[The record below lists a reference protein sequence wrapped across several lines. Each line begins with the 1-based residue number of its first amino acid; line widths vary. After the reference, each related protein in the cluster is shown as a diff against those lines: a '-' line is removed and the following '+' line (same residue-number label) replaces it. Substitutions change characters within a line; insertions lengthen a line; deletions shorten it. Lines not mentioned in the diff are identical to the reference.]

1 MEDLMGKVDLCTR
14 VCGWL
19 ACGLASSVAL
29 ANPDFDQAENL
40 TRIALCESPS
50 LQIGYSIN
58 NRKAYMQQAISI
70 YAKLLTDESVKTQ
83 ALTRYE
89 VLNFLLPLATLP
101 DFNIFWDAG
110 TTCPAFHG
118 RYANPK
124 TIFANTIDVTGLK
137 FFAGYA
143 DTTNPPNKADA
154 FCRYLGH
161 REAASNRV
169 GADLSKAPSRWALVF
184 SQGGHIGIF
193 PFKPDPSRKAIYY
206 TTVECRD

>member
-1 MEDLMGKVDLCTR
+1 MGKVGLCTLICGWF
-14 VCGWL
+14 VCGS
-19 ACGLASSVAL
+19 ASSVAL
-29 ANPDFDQAENL
+29 ANPAFEQAEQL
-40 TRIALCESPS
+40 TRIALCESPDLRS
-50 LQIGYSIN
+50 GYSIN
-58 NRKAYMQQAISI
+58 NRKVYMQQAIDI
-70 YAKLLTDESVKTQ
+70 YAKLLEDENIKTQ

-89 VLNFLLPLATLP
+89 VLNFLLPLATSP
-101 DFNIFWDAG
+101 NFNIFWDVD

-118 RYANPK
+118 RYAGPNSIFAK
-124 TIFANTIDVTGLK
+124 TINVTGLK

-143 DTTNPPNKADA
+143 DAADPPNKADA

-193 PFKPDPSRKAIYY
+193 PFRPDPSRKAIYY

>member
-14 VCGWL
+14 ICGWL

-29 ANPDFDQAENL
+29 ANPDFDQAEQL
-40 TRIALCESPS
+40 TRIALCESPN
-50 LQIGYSIN
+50 LRIGYSIN
-58 NRKAYMQQAISI
+58 NRKAYMQQAIGI

-89 VLNFLLPLATLP
+89 VLNFLLPLATSP
-101 DFNIFWDAG
+101 DFNNFWDAG

-124 TIFANTIDVTGLK
+124 TIFANTIDVTGLR

-143 DTTNPPNKADA
+143 DSINPPNKADA

-161 REAASNRV
+161 REAASDR
-169 GADLSKAPSRWALVF
+169 ASMDLSQASTGWALIF
-184 SQGGHIGIF
+184 SQGGRIGIF